1 MRRYEG
7 FDLTYYNGYQIESR
21 CSIAYFPDSEADL
34 IDILSEN
41 KSDDIVI
48 LGTGNNVI
56 LSKRYYREKF
66 IILNGCFDRFD
77 INGNEVVAEA
87 GAKML
92 QLSQEALRNN
102 LSGFEIFYDIPSS
115 VGGAIVMNAGAAGE
129 EIKDSLVKVR
139 YLDLNDMSIKEIDKN
154 KIDFQ
159 YRNSFFQKNKDKIV
173 LKAWFKLAEDNHD
186 KIKNKMNNMKIARL
200 AKQPRE
206 FPNCG
211 SVFKRPE
218 GHYVGLMIDE
228 IGLKG
233 FTIGGAKISEKHGGF
248 IINIG
253 NATGDDII
261 AIITETKKR
270 VKERFGID
278 LELEQRI
285 I

>member
-102 LSGFEIFYDIPSS
+102 LSGFEIFYDIQFSRR
-115 VGGAIVMNAGAAGE
+115 
-129 EIKDSLVKVR
+129 R
-139 YLDLNDMSIKEIDKN
+139 YSNERRCSWR
-154 KIDFQ
+154 
-159 YRNSFFQKNKDKIV
+159 RN
-173 LKAWFKLAEDNHD
+173 
-186 KIKNKMNNMKIARL
+186 
-200 AKQPRE
+200 
-206 FPNCG
+206 
-211 SVFKRPE
+211 
-218 GHYVGLMIDE
+218 
-228 IGLKG
+228 
-233 FTIGGAKISEKHGGF
+233 
-248 IINIG
+248 
-253 NATGDDII
+253 
-261 AIITETKKR
+261 
-270 VKERFGID
+270 
-278 LELEQRI
+278 
-285 I
+285 